1 MRLGN
6 LGGERVRK
14 RSRKVVM
21 LVEDEPA
28 RRKYLYDILKLT
40 RVDVVSCVNDEEAML
55 VARREQPD
63 LILLNMYSDKTEG
76 MSFLKELR
84 CYALGRQMIVLGMV
98 GDEDESLHKAASLA
112 GADKLLERNPAPHLV
127 LELVA
132 GYLKIQKI
140 EVPGNMRQEVGNS
153 TVHPAPEEALDAD
166 RLSEQGGADPEIKP
180 IIKSLNSL
188 LQLTEDAGKKRT

>member
-1 MRLGN
+1 MRLGDF
-6 LGGERVRK
+6 GGYEVRK

-21 LVEDEPA
+21 LVEAEPA

-40 RVDVVSCVNDEEAML
+40 RVDVVSCANEEEAML
-55 VARREQPD
+55 AARREQPE
-63 LILLNMYSDKTEG
+63 LILLNMFSDETEG
-76 MSFLKELR
+76 LSFLKQLR

-98 GDEDESLHKAASLA
+98 GDEDESLHMAASLA
-112 GADKLLERNPAPHLV
+112 GADKLLERNPAPYLV

-140 EVPGNMRQEVGNS
+140 EVPGNMRQEVGGS
-153 TVHPAPEEALDAD
+153 TVTAAPEEALDAD
-166 RLSEQGGADPEIKP
+166 RVSDQGKADPEIKP

-188 LQLTEDAGKKRT
+188 LRLTEDAGKNRT

>member
-1 MRLGN
+1 MGDS
-6 LGGERVRK
+6 GGYEVGR

-21 LVEDEPA
+21 LVEAEPA

-40 RVDVVSCVNDEEAML
+40 RVDVVSCANEEEAML
-55 VARREQPD
+55 AARRDQPS
-63 LILLNMYSDKTEG
+63 LILLNMFSDETEG
-76 MSFLKELR
+76 MSFLRQLR

-112 GADKLLERNPAPHLV
+112 GADKLLERNPAPYLV

-140 EVPGNMRQEVGNS
+140 EVPGNMRQEVGGS
-153 TVHPAPEEALDAD
+153 TVHPAPTEALDAD
-166 RLSEQGGADPEIKP
+166 RVSDPDGADPEIKP
-180 IIKSLNSL
+180 IIKCLNSL
-188 LQLTEDAGKKRT
+188 LQLTEDAGKNRA